1 MNEEKNHIIYTAEDI
16 KRYITGEM
24 PPAEMHAIEMAALDD
39 PLLAEAMEGYELME
53 QKDWSKELAALK
65 QQFNKKNETSPVIPI
80 SKAPAFKWWRVAAA
94 AVVLGITATT
104 AYIFTNKSETAILQD
119 TAKAETAV
127 TVTDSSAEVVKTDS
141 VASFLNTAPAD
152 SSSQLI
158 AKLDRK
164 TVTASTATG
173 STVTIAP
180 ATVYGATTDD
190 NANRRSD
197 SVRQSSAGSDYFA
210 VNDKRAVA
218 KDVSREKEYKAGTE
232 SSAAA
237 APGKISATGN
247 SDIAVNERDFKNKA
261 EEVNVTGYDKNNGNK
276 AITSFGGVVV
286 TPDNK
291 PLSYAGIK
299 ATQDKKTIYADANG
313 MFHIAGADT
322 TLKVTVSSAGYMS
335 QEFTLQNLAAQ
346 NKIVLQPQDVAT
358 QKIGAYRNRVAAKKQ
373 QQSFADSTDLDDE
386 DAEPAGGWVEYNNYL
401 NNNIKLT
408 EDARQKNVH
417 GEVEVTVKLK
427 DNGDI
432 STVKV
437 AKPLSPELD
446 AEAVRLVKE
455 GPKWDTKGNKKTKVK
470 VKVKF

>member
-1 MNEEKNHIIYTAEDI
+1 MGEEKKHIIYTAEDI
-16 KRYITGEM
+16 KRYITGAM
-24 PPAEMHAIEMAALDD
+24 SPAEMHSIEMAALDD

-53 QKDWSKELAALK
+53 EKDWSKELAALK
-65 QQFNKKNETSPVIPI
+65 QQFNKTETSPVIPI
-80 SKAPAFKWWRVAAA
+80 SKAPAFKWWRTAAA
-94 AVVLGITATT
+94 VVVLGITATT
-104 AYIFTNKSETAILQD
+104 AYIFTNKNKMQVPQEIAKVET
-119 TAKAETAV
+119 TATA
-127 TVTDSSAEVVKTDS
+127 TDSSNELAKADS
-141 VASFLNTAPAD
+141 AVAFINTPPAD

-158 AKLDRK
+158 AKLDK
-164 TVTASTATG
+164 TTATVNTAAG
-173 STVTIAP
+173 STVTVVPGTAYS
-180 ATVYGATTDD
+180 VTTANG
-190 NANRRSD
+190 NAGPRSD
-197 SVRQSSAGSDYFA
+197 SVNQSPVGSDYFA
-210 VNDKRAVA
+210 MNDKRVA
-218 KDVSREKEYKAGTE
+218 AEDVSRKKEYKTVTE
-232 SSAAA
+232 SSAA
-237 APGKISATGN
+237 APGKISAASN
-247 SDIAVNERDFKNKA
+247 NDIAASEREFKNKA
-261 EEVNVTGYDKNNGNK
+261 EAAEIMAYDKKDGNNT
-276 AITSFGGVVV
+276 ITSFSGLVV

-299 ATQDKKTIYADANG
+299 TPQGKKSVYADAHG
-313 MFHIAGADT
+313 AFHITAPDT
-322 TLKVTVSSAGYMS
+322 SLKVTVSSAGYVS

-346 NKIVLQPQDVAT
+346 NKIVLQPQDVAI
-358 QKIGAYRNRVAAKKQ
+358 QKIGAYRSRAAAKKQ

-408 EDARQKNVH
+408 EDAKQKNVH

-446 AEAVRLVKE
+446 AEAIRLVKE